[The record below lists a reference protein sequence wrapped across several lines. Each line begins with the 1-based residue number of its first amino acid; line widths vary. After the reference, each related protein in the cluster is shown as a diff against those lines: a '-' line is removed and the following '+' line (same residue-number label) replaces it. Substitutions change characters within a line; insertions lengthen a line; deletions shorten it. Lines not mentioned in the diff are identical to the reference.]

1 MQYKPLHCLPVR
13 SFATLKTLRISGFIS
28 HITYRAV
35 TMKDYIIDE
44 EEHLSP
50 AVVGTTVVLIAIFG
64 LGLLYQLVTILL

>member
-1 MQYKPLHCLPVR
+1 
-13 SFATLKTLRISGFIS
+13 
-28 HITYRAV
+28 
-35 TMKDYIIDE
+35 MKDYIIDE